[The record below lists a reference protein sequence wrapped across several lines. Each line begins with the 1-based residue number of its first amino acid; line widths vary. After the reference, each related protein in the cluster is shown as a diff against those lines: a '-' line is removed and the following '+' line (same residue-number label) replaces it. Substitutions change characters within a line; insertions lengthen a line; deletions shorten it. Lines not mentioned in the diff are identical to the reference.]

1 MKGLLSSN
9 HPDSAPQVGFLL
21 PVNAVISIHKE
32 TVMSNH
38 KKITVTLPQYL
49 VDRLDR
55 ETRGIYGAQKLVI
68 VQALEARY
76 GIKVEEPTNGHPR

>member
-1 MKGLLSSN
+1 
-9 HPDSAPQVGFLL
+9 
-21 PVNAVISIHKE
+21 
-32 TVMSNH
+32 MSNH